1 MCGLEWSPDGAFLAS
16 GGNDNK
22 LCIWSATHLSA
33 AAAGSSNGNSTDDD
47 DMMGGGTSRATST
60 ISKPLHRFSAHT
72 AAVKALAWCPHQSGL
87 LASGGGTADKC
98 IRFWNASTG
107 LLLGA
112 VDTGSQV
119 CQLAWSPMSMELL
132 SAHGYSTN
140 SLVLWRYPSMTRM
153 ATLTGHTTRV
163 LYLTV
168 APGGDCVCT
177 GAGDETIRFWRIFK
191 QRGNAD
197 NGSGSAGGVGG
208 LDSNTAGCGDAADS
222 PGLALLNGG
231 KALGGRRGISSP
243 IMDVR

>member
-1 MCGLEWSPDGAFLAS
+1 M
-16 GGNDNK
+16 
-22 LCIWSATHLSA
+22 
-33 AAAGSSNGNSTDDD
+33 
-47 DMMGGGTSRATST
+47 
-60 ISKPLHRFSAHT
+60 HRFTQHT
-72 AAVKALAWCPHQSGL
+72 AAVKALSWCPHQSGL

-119 CQLAWSPMSMELL
+119 CQLAWSPAGMELL

-191 QRGNAD
+191 PLGGLRTGQAD
-197 NGSGSAGGVGG
+197 TAASGGVGG
-208 LDSNTAGCGDAADS
+208 VAVDGS
-222 PGLALLNGG
+222 PALSP
-231 KALGGRRGISSP
+231 APAPSPYSSSRSLGGGSSRSLASP
-243 IMDVR
+243 ILDVR